1 MLPVNISQDQFTSE
15 VINSDIPVLVD
26 FWADW
31 CAPCK
36 MLGGMLEKI
45 GARRNGHS
53 KIVKID
59 TMQANELAS
68 NLGIQTL
75 PTVILYKNGR
85 VVDSIVGLRKE
96 KEYEK
101 LLDEAEAS

>member
-1 MLPVNISQDQFTSE
+1 MKPVSISQDQFTDE
-15 VINSDIPVLVD
+15 VINSNIPVLVD

-31 CAPCK
+31 CQPCK
-36 MLGGMLEKI
+36 QLGGMLEKI
-45 GARRNGHS
+45 GERRNGHS

-68 NLGIQTL
+68 NLGISTL
-75 PTVILYKNGR
+75 PTVIMYKNGR

-96 KEYEK
+96 KEYEA
-101 LLDEAEAS
+101 LLDSAEGL